1 MDLLFAASRAVVS
14 LWQCCCMRPK
24 RADVVNI
31 TLLGP
36 HDRPIEMP
44 EVTMDDAKH
53 LMFCSDDIVLVHYP
67 TTDVIQIFNEN
78 ERVMIQQPPLQRSGT
93 IPFIDATIVL
103 KDGMEV
109 NHNLD
114 LGQYR
119 LRENTFTSEFFR
131 RVCLHGS
138 ARDEFDHVLLTTFDE
153 SGKLATKR
161 I

>member
-1 MDLLFAASRAVVS
+1 MDLLFAASRAMVS
-14 LWQCCCMRPK
+14 VWQRCCVRRK

-36 HDRPIEMP
+36 HDRIEMP

-53 LMFCSDDIVLVHYP
+53 LMFCSEDIVLVHYP
-67 TTDVIQIFNEN
+67 TTDVTQIFNEN
-78 ERVMIQQPPLQRSGT
+78 ERVFIQQPPLQRSGT

-119 LRENTFTSEFFR
+119 LRDNKFTSEFFR
-131 RVCLHGS
+131 RACLNGS
-138 ARDEFDHVLLTTFDE
+138 TRDEFDHVLLTTFDE
-153 SGKLATKR
+153 SGKLTTKR